1 MALTRRSL
9 AVKIFLVNLF
19 IPLIIGT
26 IREQIVGLWNPNL
39 TMSLSERI
47 VFAFRPM
54 TLSAIIILAV
64 ISFFP
69 VMKMLSP
76 LFAYLKR
83 GEEYTKARKAAIRIP
98 WFLIAVHMGG
108 WFIGTFALYAFVFHW
123 QSPGGLSFFWSLM
136 VSLSTGLVTGIL
148 SALTINALLLEAR
161 RSLKMLTIEPG
172 ESDLFVR
179 IKDYLILFSTIYLQ
193 TIHIMHLGFFYAG
206 GPRSDQ
212 GVPGFSISA
221 FMVSLYG
228 ALLFFGMLFLSRK
241 ESSYQ
246 QNILEQRIRELS
258 SAEGDLTQRITL
270 INFDRVGLIIGYF
283 NNFIEGLAGIVREI
297 GTYTAHLAETGR
309 ELAVQMEQSEAAFG
323 ENGRDIELISEEI
336 RGYAAGVDESRKN
349 VTGIIGNISSLE
361 ELIEDQ
367 SSVVTQSSA
376 AVEQM
381 VANIASITGNLEHV
395 MANVESL
402 IHASSAGR
410 EKLAYVSGQI
420 TQVEKQSESLEE
432 ANKLIS
438 AIAAR
443 TNLLAMNAAIEAAH
457 AGDAGRGFA
466 VVADEIRKLAENSTV
481 QSKEIS
487 RELNRTREVIGQMVA
502 AAGEAESAYDNV
514 GRLISVTGDLERQV
528 MNSMEEQ
535 RIGSDEVLQALS
547 RINSITGSVQDSARQ
562 MNEESGSVSRGME
575 SLVAGTTAILE
586 NIVAIAERNREI
598 SKMVE
603 SINLLSR
610 RNHDNIQGVEQVT
623 GRFKIS

>member
-1 MALTRRSL
+1 
-9 AVKIFLVNLF
+9 LF
-19 IPLIIGT
+19 
-26 IREQIVGLWNPNL
+26 
-39 TMSLSERI
+39 
-47 VFAFRPM
+47 
-54 TLSAIIILAV
+54 
-64 ISFFP
+64 
-69 VMKMLSP
+69 
-76 LFAYLKR
+76 
-83 GEEYTKARKAAIRIP
+83 
-98 WFLIAVHMGG
+98 
-108 WFIGTFALYAFVFHW
+108 
-123 QSPGGLSFFWSLM
+123 
-136 VSLSTGLVTGIL
+136 
-148 SALTINALLLEAR
+148 
-161 RSLKMLTIEPG
+161 
-172 ESDLFVR
+172 
-179 IKDYLILFSTIYLQ
+179 
-193 TIHIMHLGFFYAG
+193 
-206 GPRSDQ
+206 
-212 GVPGFSISA
+212 
-221 FMVSLYG
+221 
-228 ALLFFGMLFLSRK
+228 
-241 ESSYQ
+241 
-246 QNILEQRIRELS
+246 
-258 SAEGDLTQRITL
+258 
-270 INFDRVGLIIGYF
+270 
-283 NNFIEGLAGIVREI
+283 
-297 GTYTAHLAETGR
+297 
-309 ELAVQMEQSEAAFG
+309 
-323 ENGRDIELISEEI
+323 
-336 RGYAAGVDESRKN
+336 
-349 VTGIIGNISSLE
+349 
-361 ELIEDQ
+361 
-367 SSVVTQSSA
+367 VVTQSSA